1 MCWIIQDRLDQIVDR
16 TRKGGAEIVGLLK
29 TGSAYYAPAA
39 STAQMVE
46 AIVRDKKRLLPC
58 AAYCKKEYGVGGYYV
73 GVPVILGTKGVERV
87 IELELTDEEKAA
99 FKKSVDA
106 VKELVAAMEKLV

>member
-1 MCWIIQDRLDQIVDR
+1 M
-16 TRKGGAEIVGLLK
+16 
-29 TGSAYYAPAA
+29 
-39 STAQMVE
+39 
-46 AIVRDKKRLLPC
+46 
-58 AAYCKKEYGVGGYYV
+58 
-73 GVPVILGTKGVERV
+73 PVILGTKGVERV